1 MGRKRES
8 GQVSPVHLLAH
19 FCKVCRYMV
28 ITSIWS
34 GFTCSLITG
43 SSAGQNPQPQ
53 KIPAI
58 RTSWLARSFLW
69 LPHNPPF
76 VVFFLSYF
84 LRNGKKAFA
93 LTPYCTYARNKNN
106 PKLLYIICSYGRS
119 LA

>member
-69 LPHNPPF
+69 LPHYPRF
-76 VVFFLSYF
+76 IVFFCHVFCNQPFFHSDVFFKNHYF
-84 LRNGKKAFA
+84 
-93 LTPYCTYARNKNN
+93 N
-106 PKLLYIICSYGRS
+106 PR
-119 LA
+119 